1 MRKKLLIIL
10 GSSVLAFAIIVFGA
24 GIYINSHID
33 EIAREQLGAG
43 IQFDHVAFHY
53 SPMPTVVITNLKIDK
68 GDNRVTIP
76 SLKLYPDLVE
86 LLSGHIS
93 MKNVILDQPLLYAD
107 LSTLTA
113 GGTKSADREILTTGS
128 IPAQM
133 VAGLVVNAG
142 KMFLKARD
150 ASVQPVTFALAM
162 EEVKKKEQSISV
174 KLQKFSIE
182 EIGLNFVG
190 DISIASISPLK
201 IKVEAP
207 EAAINPEAVKDF
219 LVKFGF
225 IQEEISHEIPAVRSV
240 DAKGLK
246 LDLDPEAG
254 KIFFSSETL
263 LFDQNQIK
271 NTTLNLTKDGAYEL
285 TSSQILLN
293 METVFRWVRESP
305 KGKKALDDLLVKAK
319 LKDLSASGGLE
330 LSALTLKGTKGE
342 NARVD
347 GSFDIKT
354 TGLKIHLVA
363 DNGKE
368 QDFTI
373 SQLDTK
379 VTIKEGTPSV
389 QVNSLQMG
397 SAAGGTGTLK
407 GVFAFPMILKEVAF
421 DSRFVAFRI
430 FDTTLDLKASKERNK
445 GFYFDMDLQN
455 PSLKVAARGELQ
467 SQPNKSTDFRAQ
479 AGGFENFQCPLR
491 NTAKGMP
498 AVPSEKPTEFD
509 FSLVKSRDF
518 SGAASVKEFRY
529 NDFPALENV
538 DLTVKC
544 MNDKAVLQGTVQLC
558 QIPLTLQAVV
568 MPPNFIAAQLEGKGA
583 GINLTSFIGCFSRDL
598 PLFLK
603 GRLSIAANL
612 FSEGKDPQALVDSLQ
627 GEVMVT
633 LNRCTVSRLSN
644 LDYRL
649 SFLLDIL
656 GAAGI
661 SSLREDAV
669 TFDKGMAR
677 ASLSKGRMI
686 LDNFSLSGP
695 LLSAEGAGEFTLKEK
710 RLKISGQVQT
720 AMGITEG
727 FAIDKVLTKRE
738 T

>member
-1 MRKKLLIIL
+1 MKKKLLIIL
-10 GSSVLAFAIIVFGA
+10 GSSLLAVALTIVGA

-43 IQFDHVAFHY
+43 IQFDHVEFHY
-53 SPMPTVVITNLKIDK
+53 SPMPTIVITNLKIDK
-68 GDNRVTIP
+68 GDNKVTIP

-86 LLSGHIS
+86 LLSGNIS
-93 MKNVILDQPLLYAD
+93 MKNIILDQPLLYAD
-107 LSTLTA
+107 LGTLMA
-113 GGTKSADREILTTGS
+113 GDRNPADREILTTDA

-133 VAGLVVNAG
+133 LAGLVINAG
-142 KMFLKARD
+142 KMFLTAGD
-150 ASVQPVTFALAM
+150 ASVQPVSFTLAM
-162 EEVKKKEQSISV
+162 EKVKKTEQNISV
-174 KLQKFSIE
+174 KLQKFSID
-182 EIGLNFVG
+182 EIGLKFAG
-190 DISIASISPLK
+190 DISIASLSPLK

-207 EAAINPEAVKDF
+207 EASINPEAVKDF

-225 IQEEISHEIPAVRSV
+225 IKEEISAEIPAIKSV

-254 KIFFSSETL
+254 KFLLSSEAFD
-263 LFDQNQIK
+263 FDQNQIK
-271 NTTLNLTKDGAYEL
+271 NTTINLAKEGAYEL
-285 TSSQILLN
+285 TSGQILLN
-293 METVFRWVRESP
+293 METIFRWVRESP
-305 KGKKALDDLLVKAK
+305 KGKKALDDLLLQAK
-319 LKDLSASGGLE
+319 LKDLSATGVLE
-330 LSALTLKGTKGE
+330 LSALTLKGTRGE

-347 GSFDIKT
+347 GSLDIKT
-354 TGLKIHLVA
+354 KGLKIHLVA
-363 DNGKE
+363 ENGKE

-373 SQLDTK
+373 SQLDTR

-397 SAAGGTGTLK
+397 SVGGGTGALK
-407 GVFAFPMILKEVAF
+407 GVFAFPMTLKEVEFNTSFQAF
-421 DSRFVAFRI
+421 KVFE
-430 FDTTLDLKASKERNK
+430 TTLDLKASKERNK

-467 SQPNKSTDFRAQ
+467 SQPNKTTDFRARL
-479 AGGFENFQCPLR
+479 ADLKIFNAPLKDS
-491 NTAKGMP
+491 KGNAP
-498 AVPSEKPTEFD
+498 VPSEKPAEFN
-509 FSLVKSRDF
+509 FSLVKNRDF
-518 SGAASVKEFRY
+518 SGAASVKAFRY

-544 MNDKAVLQGTVQLC
+544 MNDKAVLQGTVQVC
-558 QIPLTLQAVV
+558 NIPLSLQAVV
-568 MPPNFIAAQLEGKGA
+568 VPPNLIAAQLEGKGA
-583 GINLTSFIGCFSRDL
+583 NINLTSFIGCFSKDL

-612 FSEGKDPQALVDSLQ
+612 FTQGTNPQALTDSLQ

-633 LNRCTVSRLSN
+633 LNRCSVHRLSN

-661 SSLREDAV
+661 SSLRDDTI
-669 TFDKGMAR
+669 TFAKGIAR
-677 ASLSKGRMI
+677 ANLSKGRMI
-686 LDNFSLSGP
+686 LDSFSLTGP
-695 LLSAEGAGEFTLKEK
+695 LLSTEGSGEFVMKEK

-720 AMGITEG
+720 AMGITEE
-727 FAIDKVLTKRE
+727 FVIDKILTERE